1 MNREYKTCPYNNG
14 IKCKE
19 TDIGKCHECG
29 WNPKVEIL
37 RKEMI
42 KNGLPCLFSANAAK
56 NE

>member
-1 MNREYKTCPYNNG
+1 MTCKHNNG
-14 IKCKE
+14 IKCTE

-29 WNPKVEIL
+29 WNPKVELL

-42 KNGLPCLFSANAAK
+42 KNGLPCLLPANAAK

>member
-1 MNREYKTCPYNNG
+1 MIIKYKTCKHNNG

-19 TDIGKCHECG
+19 NDIGKCHECG

-37 RKEMI
+37 RKELI

>member
-1 MNREYKTCPYNNG
+1 MIIKYKTCKHNNG

-42 KNGLPCLFSANAAK
+42 KNGLPCLFPANAAK